1 VRARTA
7 IIGVHQLHGLYQ
19 WICEKN
25 VRPTAVIPA
34 LSRRVQSRD
43 AGIRASASGGH
54 R

>member
-1 VRARTA
+1 MRARIA
-7 IIGVHQLHGLYQ
+7 IIGVHQAQGFCQ

-25 VRPTAVIPA
+25 VSATALAPA

-43 AGIRASASGGH
+43 AGIRAAASGGH